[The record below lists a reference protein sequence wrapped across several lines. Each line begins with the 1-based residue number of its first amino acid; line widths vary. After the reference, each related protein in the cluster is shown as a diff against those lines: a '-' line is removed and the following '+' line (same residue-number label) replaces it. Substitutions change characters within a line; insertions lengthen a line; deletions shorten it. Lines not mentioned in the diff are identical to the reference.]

1 MFSTINE
8 IYETIGQE
16 MINTL
21 PEQWDTAWIEV
32 NIDQIDQVIS
42 MGAKYS
48 YDGSIFDFDVDVVD
62 GALIESE
69 SDEAF
74 YALYHLMQK
83 DKNDIPWNKA
93 RFEINNEGDFDIEF
107 KLDEDFKWYNDLDPD
122 GKEFDELDI
131 DIIHQIETWEGL
143 PEDFPRYWKK

>member
-1 MFSTINE
+1 MFATIDE
-8 IYETIGQE
+8 IYNHIGQAMFNVLPDNWDSAWFE
-16 MINTL
+16 AILLDPTGAMQSRQRYISKNETHSFSVNKINGI
-21 PEQWDTAWIEV
+21 PV
-32 NIDQIDQVIS
+32 NS
-42 MGAKYS
+42 GCGK
-48 YDGSIFDFDVDVVD
+48 
-62 GALIESE
+62 
-69 SDEAF
+69 AF
-74 YALYHLMQK
+74 YALYQLMQK
-83 DKNDIPWNKA
+83 NEDDIPWNKA

>member
-1 MFSTINE
+1 MFSTVNE

-32 NIDQIDQVIS
+32 NIDLIDQVIS

-48 YDGSIFDFDVDVVD
+48 YNGDIFDFDFDVVD
-62 GALIESE
+62 GVLIDSE
-69 SDEAF
+69 SDKAF
-74 YALYHLMQK
+74 FSLYHLMQK
-83 DKNDIPWNKA
+83 NKGDVPWNKA
-93 RFEINNEGDFDIEF
+93 RFEISSEGDFDIEF
-107 KLDEDFKWYNDLDPD
+107 KLDEDFKWCNDLDPD
-122 GKEFDELDI
+122 GKEYDELDI
-131 DIIHQIETWEGL
+131 DIIVQIKSWEGL